1 MSTKKKV
8 IYLSNKLIINEMK
21 TLIEVFSDLTPEMK
35 KNSEM
40 FFDDFQK
47 TLDNTLRKKYK
58 FIEKVEL
65 KPELRE
71 LPISEQFYYL
81 LMINIFVNVEN
92 LPNMNY
98 VQSFIKYFHETN
110 KWVSSFSNLTYY
122 YKDEDYKEKGKEL
135 TTKVLKTINNTKS
148 FLIQKYNLD
157 KEDYDE
163 IYNFFY

>member
-35 KNSEM
+35 KNNEM

-47 TLDNTLRKKYK
+47 TLDSTLRKKYK

-65 KPELRE
+65 KPDLRE
-71 LPISEQFYYL
+71 LSISQKFYYL
-81 LMINIFVNVEN
+81 LTIKIFVNVEN
-92 LPNMNY
+92 LPDINY

-110 KWVSSFSNLTYY
+110 KWASSFSDLTYY

-148 FLIQKYNLD
+148 FLIQKYNLN

-163 IYNFFY
+163 MYNFFY